1 MCVAS
6 GAYITLR
13 FEPQASIPSG
23 EISPGFPCR
32 GPGDLVAN
40 CRITALG
47 YTLQLPT
54 EDRYLFT
61 RSEQL
66 DRLAVLLGGRATEAL
81 TFGEVSRGGQNNL
94 QRAADIARRMVK
106 EYGVSQRLGAPAFEP
121 ERGLSSCRPGM
132 V

>member
-1 MCVAS
+1 VCVAS

-13 FEPQASIPSG
+13 VKPQASIPSG

-32 GPGDLVAN
+32 GPGDLLADR
-40 CRITALG
+40 RIAALG

-54 EDRYLFT
+54 EDRYLLT
-61 RSEQL
+61 RSELL

-81 TFGEVSRGGQNNL
+81 TFGEVCTGGQNDL
-94 QRAADIARRMVK
+94 QRAADIARQMVK
-106 EYGVSQRLGAPAFEP
+106 EYGMSQRLGALAFEP
-121 ERGLSSCRPGM
+121 ARRPERRQA